1 MASSTTSRELQNAF
15 LAQTRDTARLTLQAK
30 MEKVRGRLK
39 KFRHRFEQK
48 IDQIPSCFKPKKDMP
63 KLIYTVMDNRECESL
78 LCQNY
83 AVGEGG
89 RPVGLLT
96 EGEKQRGRE
105 RLLSDVSFWE
115 KDEGLDSGNG
125 SGNGELWNMHAD
137 KEGPTIRL
145 ATFDVALFNL
155 APAIPADHPCA
166 AAAPDQ
172 FQSTPAHYLSSES
185 SIFSCKS
192 KSTSSEA
199 SSGMTF
205 FSNSRESSDSAETCA
220 VLSHLS
226 SKPTQS
232 FPVLNPCALIVPKVS
247 PVKQAAFDIR
257 KAWRASPL
265 AAKTR
270 AICHFKPGS
279 GRSSSGIHG
288 PFYHSKLNP
297 VFSLSSDSSQCFAD
311 SLPSLF
317 SSQASCQASD
327 PSGLQSAAAAA
338 STPDQL
344 ALACYTPVGSPA
356 NEKVLSCFSSPTP
369 LLLSEPIPSSGDK
382 SPERVAAA
390 PFDGVQFADTS
401 PSAASSSPTELS
413 SSVSPQDGNF
423 VSNSALTSTVA
434 SPCSPNLSSKEGG
447 DPASLGANYLSI
459 LDILLEVD
467 ADIIA
472 LQEVRA
478 EEERGMK
485 PLSELAEALGME
497 YAYAESWAPDFGN
510 AVLSRWP
517 IKSAS
522 VQQIHDDTD
531 YRNVLKVVVSVPL
544 AGDLHFYCTQLDH
557 LDEDWR
563 MKQIDSLT
571 SMVPPNQ
578 PHILTGNL
586 NALNQSDYSK
596 ERWEEIAEFRKK
608 NNKVLP
614 RGDVMKRLFQEKRY
628 SDAKDFA
635 LGSSPTKS
643 HQIKEEV
650 QGTCQNGTRVDYI
663 LGSQKLPFDFIPGS
677 YLVVPSRG
685 TSNHDLV
692 MVDLQPHFHS

>member
-1 MASSTTSRELQNAF
+1 MASNTTSRELQNAF
-15 LAQTRDTARLTLQAK
+15 LAQTRDTALLTLQAK

-63 KLIYTVMDNRECESL
+63 KLIYTVMDSRECESL

-83 AVGEGG
+83 VVGEGG
-89 RPVGLLT
+89 RPVGFHPD
-96 EGEKQRGRE
+96 GEKQRGRE

-125 SGNGELWNMHAD
+125 ELWNLHGD

-166 AAAPDQ
+166 AAVPDH

-279 GRSSSGIHG
+279 GRNGGING

-297 VFSLSSDSSQCFAD
+297 VFSLSSDSSKCLVD
-311 SLPSLF
+311 SLPCLF
-317 SSQASCQASD
+317 SNQVSCHGND
-327 PSGLQSAAAAA
+327 PPGHPSAAAAA
-338 STPDQL
+338 SMPDEL
-344 ALACYTPVGSPA
+344 ALTCYTPVGSPGK
-356 NEKVLSCFSSPTP
+356 EKSQSCFSSPTP
-369 LLLSEPIPSSGDK
+369 LLLLDAIPSDEK

-390 PFDGVQFADTS
+390 PFDGVPFAATS
-401 PSAASSSPTELS
+401 PSASSSSPAELS

-423 VSNSALTSTVA
+423 LPNSALTSTVA
-434 SPCSPNLSSKEGG
+434 SPCSTNLSSKEGN
-447 DPASLGANYLSI
+447 DPPSLGANYLSI

-586 NALNQSDYSK
+586 NALSQADYSK
-596 ERWEEIAEFRKK
+596 DRWEEIAEFRKK

-614 RGDVMKRLFQEKRY
+614 RGDVMKRLFHEKRY

-635 LGSSPTKS
+635 IGPSRTKS
-643 HQIKEEV
+643 HQNEEV
-650 QGTCQNGTRVDYI
+650 QGTCQHGTRVDYI